1 MIEIGTLGMHKSNAA
16 GDKIGNNDVWVK
28 NLFII
33 PLKQAKVQDADV
45 HKNVLFEFSV
55 GFYYFY

>member
-1 MIEIGTLGMHKSNAA
+1 MHKSNAA